1 MKRKHECFVLL
12 FLLAERDC
20 WICSQAYTWNPPH
33 AHTHTHPHAQGRS
46 HKEALRATHYRGD
59 CLRVTLISA
68 LVSLSCIL
76 ISCMQGIAYDLIN
89 LPLMNFIILNKTV
102 TTRRHTSPEV
112 NYQPKVFEH
121 SLLVH
126 TYALICIFLIICVD
140 FLCNVIS

>member
-1 MKRKHECFVLL
+1 MKRKRECF
-12 FLLAERDC
+12 FFYYFC
-20 WICSQAYTWNPPH
+20 WLKETAGFVHRPTPG
-33 AHTHTHPHAQGRS
+33 THLMLILIPILMPKGG
-46 HKEALRATHYRGD
+46 HKEALRATHYGGD

-102 TTRRHTSPEV
+102 TTWRHTSPEV

-126 TYALICIFLIICVD
+126 PYALICIFFNYLRR
-140 FLCNVIS
+140 FFM